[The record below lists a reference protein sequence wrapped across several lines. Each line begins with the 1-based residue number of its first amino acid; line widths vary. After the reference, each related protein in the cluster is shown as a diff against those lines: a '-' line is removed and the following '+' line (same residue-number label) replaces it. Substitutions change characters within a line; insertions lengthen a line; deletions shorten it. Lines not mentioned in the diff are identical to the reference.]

1 MFHDIIPLCSALLFY
16 FLVIISVKLCR
27 FLRPYCLYASPIQ
40 LWDRN
45 EFWYFLLNIEEGF
58 ALKIITYFTLPY
70 KTCSESSLWCQVGI
84 GSTCSNLRDIPSVLI
99 VLFWSYNSIIFFL
112 MYTCLEFCWKVY
124 IFFCILV
131 AYLFLDIRSVIWY
144 RFFFYDRSLR
154 LIFLFLISFAGLSMR
169 IRLSWSCIFWKGH
182 A

>member
-1 MFHDIIPLCSALLFY
+1 MHLLFSFEIGMNFGTFY
-16 FLVIISVKLCR
+16 
-27 FLRPYCLYASPIQ
+27 
-40 LWDRN
+40 W
-45 EFWYFLLNIEEGF
+45 NIEEGF

-131 AYLFLDIRSVIWY
+131 AYFFLDIRSVIWY
-144 RFFFYDRSLR
+144 RFFLRSVSPSH
-154 LIFLFLISFAGLSMR
+154 ISVFDFVCWVIHAYKTVLVLHILER
-169 IRLSWSCIFWKGH
+169 TCINMLVWTAFNAFFEHISGIV
-182 A
+182 